1 MIESHIQE
9 PHSQHNMP
17 NCNNDPTALINLYTA
32 MKDVVNNHVDNPQL
46 LLLIGIRLNDLAKV
60 REAVETFGAVPTRV
74 VTERNNAI
82 MQQFVQHNGSE

>member
-1 MIESHIQE
+1 
-9 PHSQHNMP
+9 MP
-17 NCNNDPTALINLYTA
+17 NYNNDPTALINLYTA

-74 VTERNNAI
+74 VTERNNTI